1 MRVLFV
7 TPECAP
13 WVKTGGLGD
22 VAAALPAALIT
33 EGVDVR
39 VLMPAY
45 RGVPEQA
52 GPARVVARLP
62 ATAEFPDADL
72 YQSALPSGVPAYVLD
87 CAALYDRPGGPY
99 QDAAG
104 HDYADNAR
112 RFARLAHAAALLATA
127 ESPLAWQPDVLHCN
141 DWQTGL
147 APAYLR
153 HAITAHAATLMTV
166 HNLAFQGVF
175 AGNLSGS
182 LGLPAAA
189 FSIDGIEYY
198 GATSFLKAGL
208 FHASALSTVS
218 PTYAKEIQRAPLGC
232 GLEGLLAGRSGVL
245 HGILNG
251 IDTGTWN
258 PATDPLLA
266 CRYDADTLAHKAE
279 NKRALQLRL
288 GLPVA
293 PAIPLLGVVSR
304 LTPQKGSDLV
314 AAIAPSLAGLPA
326 QLIVQGRGDAA
337 LERAFEDAARA
348 APRAIA
354 VAIAFDESLAHLIEA
369 GADAFLMPSR
379 FEPCGLNQMYSQRYG
394 TPPLAHRT
402 GGLADSIVDATPAA
416 LADGFASGFL
426 FDEATP
432 QALRGAVHRAIAA
445 YREPATWR
453 ALQRA
458 GMGRDFGW
466 AASARRYVDLYQ
478 ALGGQSKSTRS
489 ARSRPR
495 PGSSGAIR

>member
-1 MRVLFV
+1 MQCSRRRRETQCATCASGLASGTRTSPVGDRNGDFPVTEDPLRVLFV

-87 CAALYDRPGGPY
+87 CAALYDRAGRSLSGRRRSRL
-99 QDAAG
+99 QRQRAALRPPR
-104 HDYADNAR
+104 AR
-112 RFARLAHAAALLATA
+112 RRPPGAA

-153 HAITAHAATLMTV
+153 HAITARAATLMTV

-251 IDTGTWN
+251 IDTDTWN

-279 NKRALQLRL
+279 NKRALHRL
-288 GLPVA
+288 GRRCACNASARRSEP
-293 PAIPLLGVVSR
+293 PD
-304 LTPQKGSDLV
+304 PQKGSDLS
-314 AAIAPSLAGLPA
+314 PRLHLA
-326 QLIVQGRGDAA
+326 R
-337 LERAFEDAARA
+337 AARA
-348 APRAIA
+348 VIVQAAATGARARLRGCRA
-354 VAIAFDESLAHLIEA
+354 WD
-369 GADAFLMPSR
+369 
-379 FEPCGLNQMYSQRYG
+379 
-394 TPPLAHRT
+394 
-402 GGLADSIVDATPAA
+402 PAA
-416 LADGFASGFL
+416 P
-426 FDEATP
+426 T
-432 QALRGAVHRAIAA
+432 
-445 YREPATWR
+445 
-453 ALQRA
+453 
-458 GMGRDFGW
+458 
-466 AASARRYVDLYQ
+466 
-478 ALGGQSKSTRS
+478 
-489 ARSRPR
+489 
-495 PGSSGAIR
+495 